1 MPRSTMLWRSSGSM
15 TTLSASRIWSCVG
28 DGMAARL
35 ILAEGDT
42 DDRTSPCRRHAAPV
56 ESRDWHDDVHCKN
69 KPAGPRRTP
78 PAEGGEI
85 LHCQAG
91 YEARQLFPVP
101 SLRLGPGGRGGL
113 PALGGEAECG
123 C

>member
-28 DGMAARL
+28 VGMARK
-35 ILAEGDT
+35 ILAGT
-42 DDRTSPCRRHAAPV
+42 
-56 ESRDWHDDVHCKN
+56 KN

-101 SLRLGPGGRGGL
+101 YSPAVRGEVLASPGREALFQLNEVRSGRPEVL
-113 PALGGEAECG
+113 
-123 C
+123 